1 MPQKNALKAV
11 SLVAAFALGGLLV
24 HAADS
29 PDFLFG
35 LGTDF
40 LSGLMF
46 GAAIALAIRV
56 GSISPR
62 QP

>member
-1 MPQKNALKAV
+1 MLPTNTLKAV
-11 SLVAAFALGGLLV
+11 LLVAGLALGGLIV

-40 LSGLMF
+40 FSGLMF
-46 GAAIALAIRV
+46 GAAIALAIRAT
-56 GSISPR
+56 SSAPR